1 MSATMRS
8 ARLVRNTTAL
18 RPSLTARTRASA
30 LGPASVATANTLLWN
45 GRGIP
50 SQVSALAILIPHQRG
65 YATEQSTST
74 SSQSYPPPGFN
85 AEQAKKPL
93 PQDQSSSSQ
102 SATQPAASKSQSH
115 TVSDANTQARET
127 TVAKATEDQK
137 KVAEE
142 KKETKNLTMGQKIK
156 KEVQHYWDGT
166 KLLATEVKIS
176 SRLALKMAGGYEL
189 SRREHRQLQRTTKDL
204 GRLVPFS
211 VFLIVPF
218 AELLLPVALKIFP
231 NLLPSTYEGQ
241 KARETKALN
250 LSSTRK
256 EVSGFLRNTLRETGL
271 PLTAATVKNEEFADF
286 FRKIRTTGESPST
299 QDVIK
304 VCKIFKDDLTLDNL
318 SRPQLVAICRY
329 MNLNSFGTDAMLRY
343 NIRHRMRQIKR
354 DDRAIFYESVD
365 SLSVPELQM
374 ACASRGIR
382 THGVSPARLREDIS
396 MWLDLRL
403 KQGVPSTLLVLSN
416 AYMYTQGGKE
426 SEMASQIDALKSV
439 LSSIPE
445 ELFHEIELEVHNA
458 EGAATNK
465 QRLEVIKEQEEL
477 IEEENEQNSENE
489 GKGVTAPKDTEDIDD
504 KEETKVEATSG
515 NSSQQ
520 SAEASEALSEGQ
532 RAESE
537 QAGSADTPK
546 EGKKTSESS

>member
-8 ARLVRNTTAL
+8 ARLVRNSTTL
-18 RPSLTARTRASA
+18 RPTLAARTRASA
-30 LGPASVATANTLLWN
+30 LGPASLAAANSLLFS

-50 SQVSALAILIPHQRG
+50 SQVSALAILLPQRG
-65 YATEQSTST
+65 YATEHNKST

-93 PQDQSSSSQ
+93 PQDQAQSQ
-102 SATQPAASKSQSH
+102 TVTKPAISQAPLSDIAKTPAKGMSTKSVV
-115 TVSDANTQARET
+115 TEET
-127 TVAKATEDQK
+127 KS
-137 KVAEE
+137 VAEE
-142 KKETKNLTMGQKIK
+142 KKEAKKLTIGQKIK

-166 KLLATEVKIS
+166 KLLGTEVKIS
-176 SRLALKMAGGYEL
+176 SRLAFKMAAGYEL
-189 SRREHRQLQRTTKDL
+189 SRREHRQLQRTVKDL

-211 VFLIVPF
+211 MFIIVPF
-218 AELLLPVALKIFP
+218 AELLLPIALKMFP

-299 QDVIK
+299 EDVIK

-354 DDRAIFYESVD
+354 DDRAISFEGVN

-374 ACASRGIR
+374 AGASRGIR
-382 THGVSPARLREDIS
+382 THGMSPARLREDLS

-489 GKGVTAPKDTEDIDD
+489 GKGVAAPKDTEDIDE
-504 KEETKVEATSG
+504 KEEHKIEAASEGTEKQSTEATEAMAEGAKAEEVSKDDKKP
-515 NSSQQ
+515 NQQ
-520 SAEASEALSEGQ
+520 S
-532 RAESE
+532 
-537 QAGSADTPK
+537 
-546 EGKKTSESS
+546 